1 MAHDANPPA
10 PPPPARPGS
19 SARKGPPAWGIALF
33 LVLLG
38 GVVVVNQ
45 VISTGGTPIRWI
57 DDDLAAAMKQ
67 ADQKNQRVFLYL
79 YEPND
84 PTHVRNEREVFA
96 QRWAR
101 TPLENAVSC
110 RMALPIGD
118 VRRVQFRYDGK
129 PLFLLLNAKSKEMAR
144 TEGAVSEL
152 EFLTYIGR
160 PAEDHAAQKRASP

>member
-1 MAHDANPPA
+1 MANNTTTPA
-10 PPPPARPGS
+10 PIPPARTGPS
-19 SARKGPPAWGIALF
+19 PRKGPPAWGIALF

-38 GVVVVNQ
+38 AVAVVNQ
-45 VISTGGTPIRWI
+45 FISTGGTPIRWI
-57 DDDLAAAMKQ
+57 DDDLAAALKQ
-67 ADQKNQRVFLYL
+67 AGEKDLRVFLYL

-84 PTHVRNEREVFA
+84 PLHVRNEREVFG

-101 TPLENAVSC
+101 TPLEKAVCC
-110 RMALPIGD
+110 RVALPPGD
-118 VRRVQFRYDGK
+118 VRRVQHKYNGK
-129 PLFLLLNAKSKEMAR
+129 PLFLLLNAKGKEMAR